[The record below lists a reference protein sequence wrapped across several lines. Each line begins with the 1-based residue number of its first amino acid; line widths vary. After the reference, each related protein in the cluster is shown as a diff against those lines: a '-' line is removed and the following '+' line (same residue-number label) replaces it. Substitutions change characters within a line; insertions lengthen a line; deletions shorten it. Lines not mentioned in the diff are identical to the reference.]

1 MYPLSERSPNCQGDT
16 SGNAES
22 WWIMTFQEL
31 VEEARKTVRE
41 MHAAEIEAHMPD
53 ALFADVREIDEWN
66 EGHIPDAIHVPL
78 SKIDT
83 LADPNSMDSTSKI
96 TQRRDEPI
104 VVYCEVGRR
113 SLLAGKT
120 LQELGYTNVV
130 SLKGGYSLWKM
141 RR

>member
-1 MYPLSERSPNCQGDT
+1 
-16 SGNAES
+16 
-22 WWIMTFQEL
+22 MTFQEL

-41 MHAAEIEAHMPD
+41 MHAAEIKTQMPD

-66 EGHIPDAIHVPL
+66 EGHIPGAIHVPL
-78 SKIDT
+78 SIIET
-83 LADPNSMDSTSKI
+83 LADPNAADSTSEI
-96 TQRRDEPI
+96 TRRREEPI

-141 RR
+141 QR